1 MRYRIQ
7 RDERVDFSAP
17 VREHHFE
24 CRIAPWDDASQSLT
38 SLQIDLEP
46 IAEWASHR
54 DCFGNQVHRAA
65 LLRAHDL
72 CQVHLVAE
80 VETRLANPFDYDAVV
95 PEREAVWIADSLRQ
109 APRLWDYVLHRS
121 ALTPAIQSFAQT
133 EAADEQAPSPLATPP
148 TWRSGVPLLKQV
160 QDACLWVQ
168 AECDIDPAR
177 PPAAALAELCQEQ
190 VGNSADLAHLLI
202 AIVRGW
208 AIPAR
213 FVSGYLDP
221 GYFEPD
227 DDDPEGTPAR
237 AQALHH
243 WVEVLLPG
251 GGWRGID
258 PAQGLFA
265 DDTYVRLAVGRDL
278 QDVTGF
284 RHSFKG
290 DGEFIGIETSLNVQR
305 LD

>member
-1 MRYRIQ
+1 LQ
-7 RDERVDFSAP
+7 NSVKNSNSSAFADRDRA
-17 VREHHFE
+17 
-24 CRIAPWDDASQSLT
+24 WLT
-38 SLQIDLEP
+38 
-46 IAEWASHR
+46 
-54 DCFGNQVHRAA
+54 GA
-65 LLRAHDL
+65 LW
-72 CQVHLVAE
+72 
-80 VETRLANPFDYDAVV
+80 RL
-95 PEREAVWIADSLRQ
+95 
-109 APRLWDYVLHRS
+109 H
-121 ALTPAIQSFAQT
+121 PAISN
-133 EAADEQAPSPLATPP
+133 DP
-148 TWRSGVPLLKQV
+148 
-160 QDACLWVQ
+160 
-168 AECDIDPAR
+168 DIDPAR